1 MKKQQ
6 KVEFD
11 IVDHAYRFFH
21 DTFNEVNEDNL
32 VEVGPIFAAVESFA
46 NFVNRRVDEVIDAD
60 IDLLNEYI
68 KTHVPEDILWYK
80 EVAPVLADL
89 IIYWHDLYYKLKYP
103 EQYKYQEDS

>member
-21 DTFNEVNEDNL
+21 DTFTEVNEDNL

-103 EQYKYQEDS
+103 EQYKY